1 MEAYN
6 DWWNGLSLVLKI
18 YWGIAIPFTVFF
30 VLQLILSFLGHESH
44 DLSHDAQHDA
54 DHGVGFQFFT
64 LKNLIGFFTIFGW
77 TGIASIDGGL
87 STTMSMVLATM
98 AGLSMMTVMA
108 GLFYLL
114 MKAQADGTMKFD
126 KAIGQVGEVYLT
138 IQSKRGGLGKVQ
150 VNVMGVL
157 RTLDAMTDDEADLLT
172 GKIVTVSSIAGD
184 NILIVT
190 SSSK

>member
-6 DWWNGLSLVLKI
+6 DWWSGLSLALKI

-30 VLQLILSFLGHESH
+30 VLQLILSFVGGDSPD
-44 DLSHDAQHDA
+44 DLPDAEVNA
-54 DHGVGFQFFT
+54 DHGIGFQFFT

-77 TGIASIDGGL
+77 TGIACIDAGLTVGL
-87 STTMSMVLATM
+87 SILFSVLA
-98 AGLSMMTVMA
+98 GLLMMGIMA

-114 MKAQADGTMKFD
+114 MKASADGTMKFE

-138 IQSKRGGLGKVQ
+138 IQSKRSGLGKVQ
-150 VNVMGVL
+150 VNVMGSL
-157 RTLDAMTDDEADLLT
+157 RTLDAMTDDETDLIT
-172 GKIVTVSSIAGD
+172 GKIVKVSDVVGD

-190 SSSK
+190 STSK

>member
-1 MEAYN
+1 MDSYN
-6 DWWNGLSLVLKI
+6 DWWSGLSLVLKI

-30 VLQLILSFLGHESH
+30 VLQLILSFLGHDTH
-44 DLSHDAQHDA
+44 DGLHDAHFDS
-54 DHGVGFQFFT
+54 DNGLGFQFFT

-77 TGIASIDGGL
+77 TGIACIDAGL
-87 STTMSMVLATM
+87 PVVMSMVFSTV
-98 AGLSMMTVMA
+98 AGLAMMTIMA

-114 MKAQADGTMKFD
+114 MKASADGTMKFE

-150 VNVMGVL
+150 VNVMGSL
-157 RTLDAMTDDEADLLT
+157 RTLDAMTDDEADIPT
-172 GKIVTVSSIAGD
+172 GKMITVSSIAGD

-190 SSSK
+190 STLK

>member
-1 MEAYN
+1 MEAYS
-6 DWWNGLSLVLKI
+6 DWWGGLSLVLKI

-30 VLQLILSFLGHESH
+30 ILQLILSFLGHDSH
-44 DLSHDAQHDA
+44 ELSHDAQHDA

-64 LKNLIGFFTIFGW
+64 LKNLVGFFTIFGW

-87 STTMSMVLATM
+87 STTMSMVLATL
-98 AGLSMMTVMA
+98 AGLLMMAIMA

-114 MKAQADGTMKFD
+114 MKAQADGTMKFN

-138 IQSKRGGLGKVQ
+138 IQSKRKGLGKVQ
-150 VNVMGVL
+150 VNVMGSL
-157 RTLDAMTDDEADLLT
+157 RTLDAMTDDDMDLPT